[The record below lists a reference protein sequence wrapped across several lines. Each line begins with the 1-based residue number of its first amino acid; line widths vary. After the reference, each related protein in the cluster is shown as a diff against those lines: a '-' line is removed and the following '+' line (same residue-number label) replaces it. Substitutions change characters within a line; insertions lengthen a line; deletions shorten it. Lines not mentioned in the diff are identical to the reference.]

1 MRLTKIVATL
11 GPASLSP
18 DGIRSLWEAGASVFR
33 LNCSHLATHDLPA
46 AVSMVRQAAP
56 DAAVLIDI
64 QGPKLRFTPENTH
77 LDEGSLVTFTL
88 SDLGIDSDTDS
99 QSRGVAIGHR
109 VLMDD
114 GRLETV
120 VEELAGNT
128 LGLRVRRGGPLKHG
142 KGINLPD
149 TEVRGGVLSDK
160 DIADLK
166 VARDL
171 NVEIVAI
178 SFVQSPSDVE
188 AVRDIVGPGVLL
200 FAKIERPQALER
212 IDAICA
218 VSDGV
223 MAARGDL
230 GVETPYESVPAAQ
243 SKIAL
248 SALRAGVISIC
259 ATEMLESMTTSSR
272 PTRAEV
278 ADVSGAV
285 RDGFDAVM
293 LSGETAMGHNP
304 SEAVRAMSRI
314 CEEAEKH
321 VSMPNYFAD
330 QNPEAAAVTAAA
342 SALAKRI
349 SADLILSITLT
360 GFSARL
366 LSSCRPDC
374 PVVAATPVAKN
385 ARQLNVCRG
394 VFPLVVQR
402 DSDIT
407 FAITAAMS
415 IAKSTGLMKS
425 GDTVVVCATRL
436 NPNSD
441 ADTVLLH
448 REP

>member
-1 MRLTKIVATL
+1 V
-11 GPASLSP
+11 
-18 DGIRSLWEAGASVFR
+18 
-33 LNCSHLATHDLPA
+33 
-46 AVSMVRQAAP
+46 
-56 DAAVLIDI
+56 DI
-64 QGPKLRFTPENTH
+64 QGPKLRFVPETTELEN
-77 LDEGSLVTFTL
+77 GSLVQFSL
-88 SDLGIDSDTDS
+88 ADLGIEADSDS
-99 QSRGVAIGHR
+99 QSRGLVVGHR

-114 GRLETV
+114 GRFETV
-120 VEELAGNT
+120 VEATNGNT
-128 LGLRVRRGGPLKHG
+128 LSLRVLRGGLLKHG

-149 TEVRGGVLSDK
+149 TEVRGGVLSGK
-160 DIADLK
+160 DVADLE

-171 NVEIVAI
+171 NVEIIAI
-178 SFVQSPSDVE
+178 SFVQAPSDVE
-188 AVRDIVGPGVLL
+188 AVREIVGPGVLL
-200 FAKIERPQALER
+200 FAKIERPQALAR

-230 GVETPYESVPAAQ
+230 GVETPYESVPVAQ

-248 SALRAGVISIC
+248 SALRSGVISIC

-293 LSGETAMGHNP
+293 LSGETAVGVNP
-304 SEAVRAMSRI
+304 SEAVKAMARI

-321 VSMPNYFAD
+321 VSLPNYFAD
-330 QNPEAAAVTAAA
+330 ENPETAAVTAAA
-342 SALAKRI
+342 TALAKRI
-349 SADLILSITLT
+349 SADIILSITLT
-360 GFSARL
+360 GFSAQL
-366 LSSCRPDC
+366 LSSCRPSC
-374 PVVAATPVAKN
+374 PIIAATPGAKKS
-385 ARQLNVCRG
+385 RQLNICRG
-394 VFPLVVQR
+394 VYPITVQR
-402 DSDIT
+402 DGDIT
-407 FAITAAMS
+407 SAVTAAMS
-415 IAKSTGLMKS
+415 TAKNEGLMKS

>member
-11 GPASLSP
+11 GPASLSE
-18 DGIRSLWEAGASVFR
+18 DGIRNLWEAGASVFR
-33 LNCSHLATHDLPA
+33 LNCSHLSTDDLPI
-46 AVSMVRQAAP
+46 AVALVRQAAP
-56 DAAVLIDI
+56 EAAILVDI
-64 QGPKLRFTPENTH
+64 QGPKLRFIPDDTH
-77 LDEGSLVTFTL
+77 LEEGSLVTFTL
-88 SDLGIDSDTDS
+88 ADLGIDSVADS
-99 QSRGVAIGHR
+99 QSRGVAVGHR

-120 VEELAGNT
+120 VEEANGEELA
-128 LGLRVRRGGPLKHG
+128 LRVRRGGSLKHG

-149 TEVRGGVLSDK
+149 TEVHGGVLSKK
-160 DIADLK
+160 DIADLR

-188 AVRDIVGPGVLL
+188 AVRNIVGTGVLL

-243 SKIAL
+243 TKIAL

-259 ATEMLESMTTSSR
+259 ATEMLESMTTSTR

-285 RDGFDAVM
+285 RDGYDAVM

-304 SEAVRAMSRI
+304 SEAVRAMARI
-314 CEEAEKH
+314 CAEAEKR
-321 VSMPNYFAD
+321 VAMPNYFAD

-366 LSSCRPDC
+366 LSSCRPNC
-374 PVVAATPVAKN
+374 PIVAATPVSSN

-402 DSDIT
+402 DRDIT
-407 FAITAAMS
+407 FAITQA
-415 IAKSTGLMKS
+415 INDAKFRNLIKS